1 MRQTPGVN
9 YTNICYFFLPDPTH
23 LPQVVLPR
31 SDGTTRTVSVLD
43 MADQLDAQKETID
56 ELGQSVQAAMLAI
69 KQLQNQDVAFKT
81 KMAIDDSEE
90 EVCTHTTSCVSLF
103 FWVLLSYLLR
113 TTVRIY
119 LHPPHSNPFTFIG
132 MLTVHCSDC
141 TFDRRSMLSPHKTWP
156 KSKRMPKIWP
166 SHCASLRTCQ
176 TGASLSK

>member
-1 MRQTPGVN
+1 MAVHTFVVIAPARPAPCVKPPELITPT
-9 YTNICYFFLPDPTH
+9 YAISFFPAPTH

-69 KQLQNQDVAFKT
+69 KQLQNQDVAFKA

-103 FWVLLSYLLR
+103 FWVLLSCLFR

-132 MLTVHCSDC
+132 MLT
-141 TFDRRSMLSPHKTWP
+141 
-156 KSKRMPKIWP
+156 
-166 SHCASLRTCQ
+166 CALF
-176 TGASLSK
+176 